1 MVARLYVVDR
11 RERERVKCRERS
23 LCRLLEKVEDRK

>member
-11 RERERVKCRERS
+11 RERERMKCRERS
-23 LCRLLEKVEDRK
+23 LCRQPKKVGDRK